1 MNSIKRKKHKRKVNH
16 LILFTSDAADGKVHQ
31 LRLSP
36 AVSRIL
42 ILFACVVVG
51 VLIGFLVY
59 GGNLYQHY
67 LDRLHQQEEQIAALD
82 EEKNQILEE
91 NEALSEKV
99 AILSDTVNQKVQAEQ
114 EEKAISEEMSLPTEF
129 PLTGSAQVEETTLGQ
144 AMAQAGNAGQNDTQQ
159 TETEQLTEGE
169 TAADTD
175 NAPLCIFSSSDGT
188 MAVAAGTGTV
198 SQVTEDPV
206 FGYRVVIDHGNGYQ
220 SIYLN
225 QGEPKVKEGDSVSRG
240 ATLFVLSAD
249 NATLGYQI
257 MKDDIYVN
265 PMDMIAIRG

>member
-42 ILFACVVVG
+42 ILLACVIVG

-59 GGNLYQHY
+59 GGNLYQHF

-144 AMAQAGNAGQNDTQQ
+144 AMAQAGNAGQNDAQQ
-159 TETEQLTEGE
+159 TEAEQQAEEE
-169 TAADTD
+169 TA

-257 MKDDIYVN
+257 MKDDVYVN